1 MKKDKLIETAEK
13 RQQAVLVGASGLG
26 VEKIEKSLEEL
37 KRLAETAN
45 IDSVGTFYQVIKEI
59 TKATYIGSGKALE
72 LRDFV
77 KENNADLIIFD
88 EELSGY
94 QLNNLEDICGVKV
107 IDRSM
112 LILDIFAGRAKTSE
126 GKLQVK
132 LAQLKYT
139 LPRSLAMG
147 NSYGR
152 FGGGVGMRG
161 PGESELELQKRIIK
175 EDILDTQRKIKELEA
190 HRNILRKKRNEM
202 QEKLVAIV
210 GYTNAGKST
219 LLNTM
224 TKADVYADDKL
235 FATLDTTT
243 RKIFIDYKKK
253 FLITDTVGFVSKL
266 PHEFIE
272 AFKATLEEASD
283 ADLILN
289 VVDASDKEYKSH
301 IEVTNEVLSKIGAGD
316 IPKIVVYNKI
326 DKCTDEQILNDNF
339 AIKISAKKNVGID
352 ELKQKIVDMLFKD
365 EKNNNLN
372 VNKNAND

>member
-1 MKKDKLIETAEK
+1 MKKNKMIETAEE
-13 RQQAVLVGASGLG
+13 RQKAVLVGASGLG
-26 VEKIEKSLEEL
+26 AGVIEKSLEEL
-37 KRLAETAN
+37 QRLAETAN
-45 IDSVGTFYQVIKEI
+45 IETVGTFYQVIKEV

-72 LRDFV
+72 LKDFV
-77 KENNADLIIFD
+77 KEKNADLIIFD

-175 EDILDTQRKIKELEA
+175 EEILDTQKKIKELES
-190 HRNILRKKRNEM
+190 HRHILRKKRNEAN
-202 QEKLVAIV
+202 EKLVAIV

-243 RKIFIDYKKK
+243 RKIFIDYNKR

-289 VVDASDKEYKSH
+289 VVDASDKEYKNH
-301 IEVTNEVLSKIGAGD
+301 IAVTNEVLSKIGAGN
-316 IPKIVVYNKI
+316 IPKIIVYNKI
-326 DKCTDEQILNDNF
+326 DNCTDEKILNDESS
-339 AIKISAKKNVGID
+339 IKISAKSNQGIED
-352 ELKQKIVDMLFKD
+352 LKAKIVNVLFS
-365 EKNNNLN
+365 E
-372 VNKNAND
+372 

>member
-1 MKKDKLIETAEK
+1 MRKDKLIEMAEK

-161 PGESELELQKRIIK
+161 PGETELELQKRIIK
-175 EDILDTQRKIKELEA
+175 EEILDTQRKIKELEA

-243 RKIFIDYKKK
+243 RKIFVDYNKK

-326 DKCTDEQILNDNF
+326 DKCTDEQILNDNT

-352 ELKQKIVDMLFKD
+352 ELKQKIVDTLFGKED
-365 EKNNNLN
+365 
-372 VNKNAND
+372 A

>member
-1 MKKDKLIETAEK
+1 MKNKLIENIQDKPKAI
-13 RQQAVLVGASGLG
+13 LVGASRDGKEEIL
-26 VEKIEKSLEEL
+26 KSLEEL
-37 KRLAETAN
+37 ERLAETAN
-45 IDSVGTFYQVIKEI
+45 IETLDYFYQTIKEI
-59 TKATYIGSGKALE
+59 TKATYIGSGKVIE
-72 LRDFV
+72 LKDFV
-77 KENNADLIIFD
+77 NEKGADLIIFD
-88 EELSGY
+88 EELSSF

-112 LILDIFAGRAKTSE
+112 LILDIFASRAKTSE

-139 LPRSLAMG
+139 LPRSLAMN

-161 PGESELELQKRIIK
+161 PGESEIELQKRIIK
-175 EDILDTQRKIKELEA
+175 ENILDIEAKIKTLKNQREV
-190 HRNILRKKRNEM
+190 LRKKRKDSK
-202 QEKLVAIV
+202 EKLVAIV

-243 RKIFIDYKKK
+243 RKIFVSYDKR

-272 AFKATLEEASD
+272 AFQATLEEANS

-289 VVDASDKEYKSH
+289 VVDSSDKHYKEH
-301 IEVTNEVLSKIGAGD
+301 LKVTNEVLEKIGAGN
-316 IPKIVVYNKI
+316 IPKLVVYNKV
-326 DKCTDEQILNDNF
+326 DQCQDSEILDDDNK
-339 AIKISAKKNVGID
+339 IKISAKKNQSID
-352 ELKQKIVDMLFKD
+352 DLKQKIVGMLFED
-365 EKNNNLN
+365 
-372 VNKNAND
+372 